1 MSPHVTDEL
10 SASQARRLALGA
22 QGFAHSRP
30 AGRVDRRHLRRVMR
44 RLKLI
49 QLDSVP
55 VVIRSHYLP
64 AFSRL
69 GPYRPRLLDEIAY
82 RHDEWFEAWA
92 HEASLVP
99 VESEPLLRWQKRRA
113 REGDTW
119 QGLVRLA
126 REEPRYVQA
135 ILDEVRERGPILT
148 SELSDPRPRGG
159 EWWGSRSLGQLAVD
173 WLFRVGAV
181 GIRRSPGFEKQFD
194 LLERIVPPEIL
205 ARPTLPDD
213 EAMKELLCQAAAA
226 HGVATAAELVD
237 YFRLPVRE
245 AKALVPELVEDGRL
259 IECRVE
265 GWPQPGY
272 RHPGAVVPRRIHGQA
287 LLSPFDPVCW
297 HRDRTLRVFGF
308 HYRIEI
314 YVPRHKR
321 VYGYYVLPF
330 LLGDRLVA
338 RFDLKTDRARR
349 VLEVR
354 GSYVEEG
361 ADPVEVA
368 TAAAVELE
376 RLASLVGAAHVEVRP
391 NGNLARALAALS
403 R

>member
-126 REEPRYVQA
+126 REEPGYVQA

-194 LLERIVPPEIL
+194 LLERIVPPEVL
-205 ARPTLPDD
+205 GRPTPPDD

-297 HRDRTLRVFGF
+297 HRDRTL
-308 HYRIEI
+308 IS
-314 YVPRHKR
+314 
-321 VYGYYVLPF
+321 
-330 LLGDRLVA
+330 
-338 RFDLKTDRARR
+338 
-349 VLEVR
+349 VR
-354 GSYVEEG
+354 
-361 ADPVEVA
+361 
-368 TAAAVELE
+368 
-376 RLASLVGAAHVEVRP
+376 
-391 NGNLARALAALS
+391 
-403 R
+403 